1 MIALNSECVLVEY
14 PSGELRPCF
23 PEDITPEMLEM
34 GPVDPDYFLGAVEAV
49 FTYVNRENYLGRLRL
64 GELSQLVSS
73 ALISQP
79 GKLIR
84 HVDLQELIPAEFQY
98 GELAFFQKLREV
110 LLSLENSRA
119 DLIYVKGVRGCTLS
133 CTQRQRWSKRA
144 RGFAD
149 SVVAFIRSYAQSS
162 NRLEKILVIE

>member
-1 MIALNSECVLVEY
+1 
-14 PSGELRPCF
+14 
-23 PEDITPEMLEM
+23 
-34 GPVDPDYFLGAVEAV
+34 PDYFLGAVEAV
-49 FTYVNRENYLGRLRL
+49 FTYVNRENYLGRLKL
-64 GELSQLVSS
+64 GELAHLVSS

-110 LLSLENSRA
+110 LLSLENSQA
-119 DLIYVKGVRGCTLS
+119 DLIFVKGIRGCTLS
-133 CTQRQRWSKRA
+133 CTHRQRWSKRA
-144 RGFAD
+144 RRFAE

>member
-1 MIALNSECVLVEY
+1 MLS
-14 PSGELRPCF
+14 
-23 PEDITPEMLEM
+23 EDITPEMLEM
-34 GPVDPDYFLGAVEAV
+34 ERVDPDYFRGAVEAV
-49 FTYVNRENYLGRLRL
+49 FTYVNREDYLGRLEAR
-64 GELSQLVSS
+64 GVGADVSS

-84 HVDLQELIPAEFQY
+84 HVDLEELIPAEFQY
-98 GELAFFQKLREV
+98 GELAFFQKLR
-110 LLSLENSRA
+110 RFFFHWKTRRRT
-119 DLIYVKGVRGCTLS
+119 LIFVKGIRGCTLS

-162 NRLEKILVIE
+162 DRLEKILVIE